1 MDSFGGIVD
10 SFYKALPPGNTGGQ
24 LVKPP
29 MDPGSLVRQGIEPV
43 RVRVENAAPGTAST
57 RTVLNKPGSIVKYT
71 PKLPKGFIK
80 GKIGP
85 TTLKGGLVETAIGL
99 AAQPAIDFM
108 GREAVRGAQVVTG
121 QDTTG
126 FDNFNAGRPVVKN
139 VDGTSFNIA
148 TPEGMSGYQKVM
160 RAGGKKSEP
169 KFKPNEEVTPITG
182 FDTLTP
188 EQTTSALKI
197 AGTDTSSGDRES
209 LRAAGGDP
217 AMAAWAKANPELAK
231 RMVDKVDARRNRGL
245 EGKQT
250 GYEAVR
256 NELYP
261 ERAVLASEGNLGG
274 FSVDDAVDGGM
285 SSKEAEAIASGGF
298 VETVFDKGVQG
309 ESKITNNSAEK
320 ATDLLNNY
328 TNKITETF
336 AEALPPSATQNPI
349 PMGGDG
355 TAIDSELELS
365 KKASA
370 LVPEMGNVYK
380 RYG

>member
-99 AAQPAIDFM
+99 VAQPAIDFM

-188 EQTTSALKI
+188 EQTTSALKM

-209 LRAAGGDP
+209 LRTAPEDER
-217 AMAAWAKANPELAK
+217 MAAWARANPELAQQVINK
-231 RMVDKVDARRNRGL
+231 KTKQSGRAAIEKELLGRAATETDMAGYDKDETFLPSEIPMEDRNMTKGFGDRTGSTKAR
-245 EGKQT
+245 T
-250 GYEAVR
+250 GTT
-256 NELYP
+256 P
-261 ERAVLASEGNLGG
+261 
-274 FSVDDAVDGGM
+274 D
-285 SSKEAEAIASGGF
+285 
-298 VETVFDKGVQG
+298 Q
-309 ESKITNNSAEK
+309 ESQN
-320 ATDLLNNY
+320 LLNQY
-328 TNKITETF
+328 MSDVKGQF
-336 AEALPPSATQNPI
+336 AELSAPSAVQNPI

-355 TAIDSELELS
+355 TAIDSQLELS
-365 KKASA
+365 KKAGA
-370 LVPEMGNVYK
+370 LVPEMANAYK
-380 RYG
+380 RYR